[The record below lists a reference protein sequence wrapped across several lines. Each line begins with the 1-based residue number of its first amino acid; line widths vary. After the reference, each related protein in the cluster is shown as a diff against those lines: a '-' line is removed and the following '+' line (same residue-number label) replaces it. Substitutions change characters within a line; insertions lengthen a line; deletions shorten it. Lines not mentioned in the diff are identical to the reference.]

1 MRAGLLV
8 PLPCAVSERVSWG
21 FAMLFRGKKRKP
33 TWKLSRPVND
43 LTSLEPLRRSVEVE
57 EKIRIYAN
65 EICRE

>member
-21 FAMLFRGKKRKP
+21 FAMLFRGKKEK
-33 TWKLSRPVND
+33 TD
-43 LTSLEPLRRSVEVE
+43 LETVEVYE
-57 EKIRIYAN
+57 RPSLPKATEAKCRSRKIRIDAN